1 MSGMKKLFA
10 MLLAAALLLCA
21 CAPAPV
27 ETTAPETTV
36 PETTVPETTVPE
48 TTAALVDRE
57 LTVLMY
63 HSVAPD
69 GTDCNAWT
77 ITVSTFRAHMEYIRE
92 RGYSV
97 VGPSD
102 LVSGKPLP
110 EKCVMITF
118 DDGYADNFTNAL
130 PILEEFGHKAVVALI
145 TSCMGEDGK
154 FWMSWDMCRQA
165 AQGGI
170 LELGVHTHATH
181 KYPGI
186 QRREGETREAYEE
199 RLFADLETA
208 IALIEEKTGTTPLHF
223 AYPQGI
229 VDEWAVDFI
238 NEHFPVTVTSYEG
251 INDPDEGTQHLKRYN
266 VHEGTDLSLILP

>member
-1 MSGMKKLFA
+1 MKTLVA
-10 MLLAAALLLCA
+10 LILALLLCGCA
-21 CAPAPV
+21 AAPA
-27 ETTAPETTV
+27 ETTAPETSV

-48 TTAALVDRE
+48 TTQTPVDRE
-57 LTVLMY
+57 LYVLMY

-69 GTDCNAWT
+69 GTDCNGWT
-77 ITVSTFRAHMEYIRE
+77 ITTGTFRKHMEYIRD
-92 RGYSV
+92 RGYAV

-102 LVSGKPLP
+102 LVSGEPLP
-110 EKCVMITF
+110 EKAVMITF

-130 PILEEFGHKAVVALI
+130 PILEEFRYKAVVALI

-154 FWMSWDMCRQA
+154 FWMSWEMCRQA
-165 AQGGI
+165 AQGGL

-186 QRREGETREAYEE
+186 QRLEGETRAEYEA
-199 RLFADLETA
+199 RLFTDLETA

-229 VDEWAVDFI
+229 VDEWAVEFI
-238 NEHFPVTVTSYEG
+238 NGHFPVTVTSFEG
-251 INDPDEGTQHLKRYN
+251 VNDPDEGTQHLKRYN
-266 VHEGTDLSLILP
+266 VWEGTDLTTILP